1 MNLIEDL
8 RWRGLVAQSTDEAA
22 LLESL
27 KKPITLY
34 IGFDPT
40 APSLHVGNLVVLLVL
55 RRFQLA
61 GHNPIALVGGATGL
75 VGDPSGRNDERTL
88 NSSEVVEEWVSRI
101 RKQVSAFLDF
111 DAKTNPALVVNNL
124 DWTSPL
130 SAIEFLRDIGKHFS
144 VNQMLAKDSVSSR
157 LEAGGISYTEFSYQ
171 VLQAYDYLELFR
183 RNNCTLQLGGSDQWG
198 NIVAGLDLI
207 RRVEQGS
214 AHALTVPLLA
224 KADGTKF
231 GKTAGGSVWLD
242 PEMTS
247 PYAFFQFWLN
257 TEDKDVINFLKVF
270 SFLSHEDIEAL
281 DIAHTAN
288 PGLREAHRALAREL
302 TTLVHGADTTSRVE
316 AAARALFGQ
325 GELSELDEKTLAGAL
340 AELPR
345 TVISKDAQ
353 IPTWVDLL
361 ASTGV
366 VDSKSAA
373 RRIVKEG
380 GAYLNNVK
388 ICATLFYDAARGIV
402 KEGGAYLNNVKI
414 SGEDFAPQKSDFL
427 CGKYAILRKGKRD
440 LACVEL
446 V

>member
-1 MNLIEDL
+1 MNLFEDL
-8 RWRGLVAQSTDEAA
+8 RWRGLIAQSTDEKA
-22 LLESL
+22 LTEAL
-27 KKPITLY
+27 KKPLTLY
-34 IGFDPT
+34 VGFDPT

-88 NSSEVVEEWVSRI
+88 NSNEVVEGWVKGY

-111 DAKTNPALVVNNL
+111 DTKVNPAIVVNNL
-124 DWTSPL
+124 DWTAPL

-144 VNQMLAKDSVSSR
+144 VNQMLSKESVSAR

-171 VLQAYDYLELFR
+171 VLQSYDYLELFR

-207 RRVEQGS
+207 RRVESGS

-224 KADGTKF
+224 KSDGSKF
-231 GKTAGGSVWLD
+231 GKTAGGSIWLD
-242 PEMTS
+242 PSMTS

-270 SFLSHEDIEAL
+270 SFLSHEEISLLAKSHEE
-281 DIAHTAN
+281 N
-288 PGLREAHRALAREL
+288 PGLREAHRELARGL
-302 TTLVHGADTTSRVE
+302 TTLVHGGETTIRVE

-325 GELSELDEKTLAGAL
+325 GELKELDEATLASAL

-345 TVISKDAQ
+345 ITITSDQ
-353 IPTWVDLL
+353 EIPTWVDLL
-361 ASTGV
+361 AATGV

-373 RRIVKEG
+373 RRVVKDG
-380 GAYLNNVK
+380 GAYLNNEKV
-388 ICATLFYDAARGIV
+388 T
-402 KEGGAYLNNVKI
+402 
-414 SGEDFAPQKSDFL
+414 SEDYAPTKDEFL
-427 CGKYAILRKGKRD
+427 CGKYAVLRKGKRD
-440 LACVEL
+440 LAAVEL
-446 V
+446 I

>member
-1 MNLIEDL
+1 MNLLEDL
-8 RWRGLVAQSTDEAA
+8 RWRGLLAQSTDEAA

-27 KKPITLY
+27 KNPITLY
-34 IGFDPT
+34 VGFDPT

-61 GHNPIALVGGATGL
+61 GHTPIALVGGATGL
-75 VGDPSGRNDERTL
+75 VGDPSGKNEERTL
-88 NSSEVVEEWVSRI
+88 NSTEIVEGWVNRI
-101 RKQVSAFLDF
+101 RTQVSAFLDF
-111 DAKTNPALVVNNL
+111 SEAKNKAIVVNNL

-144 VNQMLAKDSVSSR
+144 VNQMLSKDSVSAR

-171 VLQAYDYLELFR
+171 VLQSYDFLELYR

-214 AHALTVPLLA
+214 GHALTVPLLT

-242 PEMTS
+242 PAMTS
-247 PYAFFQFWLN
+247 PYAFFQYWLN
-257 TEDKDVINFLKVF
+257 TDDKDVINFLKVF
-270 SFLSHEDIEAL
+270 SFKSHEEITAL
-281 DIAHTAN
+281 ENAHKEN

-302 TTLVHGADTTSRVE
+302 TALVHSQATTDRVE
-316 AAARALFGQ
+316 AAAKALFGQ
-325 GELSELDEKTLAGAL
+325 GDLTELDEETLAGAL

-345 TVISKDAQ
+345 TTVSKNDA

-361 ASTGV
+361 AATGV

-380 GAYLNNVK
+380 GAYLNN
-388 ICATLFYDAARGIV
+388 
-402 KEGGAYLNNVKI
+402 EKI

-427 CGKYAILRKGKRD
+427 CGKYAVLRKGKRD
-440 LACVEL
+440 LAAVEL
-446 V
+446 I

>member
-1 MNLIEDL
+1 
-8 RWRGLVAQSTDEAA
+8 V
-22 LLESL
+22 
-27 KKPITLY
+27 
-34 IGFDPT
+34 GFDPT

-61 GHNPIALVGGATGL
+61 GHTPIALVGGATGL
-75 VGDPSGRNDERTL
+75 VGDPSGKNEERTL
-88 NSSEVVEEWVSRI
+88 NSTEIVEGWVSRI
-101 RKQVSAFLDF
+101 RLQVSAFLDF
-111 DAKTNPALVVNNL
+111 NEAKNKAIVVNNL

-144 VNQMLAKDSVSSR
+144 VNQMLSKDSVSAR

-171 VLQAYDYLELFR
+171 VLQSYDFLELYR

-214 AHALTVPLLA
+214 GHALTVPLLT

-242 PEMTS
+242 PAMTS
-247 PYAFFQFWLN
+247 PYAFFQYWLN
-257 TEDKDVINFLKVF
+257 TDDKDVINFLKVF
-270 SFLSHEDIEAL
+270 SFKSHEEITAL
-281 DIAHTAN
+281 EIAHKEN

-302 TTLVHGADTTSRVE
+302 TALVHSQATTDRVE
-316 AAARALFGQ
+316 AAAKALFGQ
-325 GELSELDEKTLAGAL
+325 GDLTELDEETLAGAL

-345 TVISKDAQ
+345 TTVAKNEA

-361 ASTGV
+361 AATGV

-380 GAYLNNVK
+380 GAYLNN
-388 ICATLFYDAARGIV
+388 
-402 KEGGAYLNNVKI
+402 EKI

-427 CGKYAILRKGKRD
+427 CGKYAVLRKGKRD
-440 LACVEL
+440 LAAVEL
-446 V
+446 I

>member
-22 LLESL
+22 LLESM

-88 NSSEVVEEWVSRI
+88 NSSEVVEDWVSRI
-101 RKQVSAFLDF
+101 RNQVAAFLDF
-111 DAKTNPALVVNNL
+111 DAKNNPALVVNNL

-171 VLQAYDYLELFR
+171 VLQSYDYLELFR

-270 SFLSHEDIEAL
+270 SFLSHAEIEAL
-281 DIAHTAN
+281 EVGHTAN

-302 TTLVHGADTTSRVE
+302 TTLVHGANTTSRVE
-316 AAARALFGQ
+316 AAALALFGQ

-361 ASTGV
+361 AATGV

-373 RRIVKEG
+373 RR
-380 GAYLNNVK
+380 
-388 ICATLFYDAARGIV
+388 IV

-446 V
+446 A

>member
-1 MNLIEDL
+1 MNLLEDL
-8 RWRGLVAQSTDEAA
+8 RWRGLLAQSTDEAA

-34 IGFDPT
+34 VGFDPT

-61 GHNPIALVGGATGL
+61 GHTPIALVGGATGL
-75 VGDPSGRNDERTL
+75 VGDPSGKNEERTL
-88 NSSEVVEEWVSRI
+88 NSTEIVEGWVNRI
-101 RKQVSAFLDF
+101 RTQVSAFLDF
-111 DAKTNPALVVNNL
+111 SEAKNKAIVVNNL
-124 DWTSPL
+124 DWTSPI

-144 VNQMLAKDSVSSR
+144 VNQMLSKDSVSAR

-171 VLQAYDYLELFR
+171 VLQSYDFLELYR

-207 RRVEQGS
+207 RRVEPGS
-214 AHALTVPLLA
+214 GHALTVPLLT

-242 PEMTS
+242 PAMTS
-247 PYAFFQFWLN
+247 PYAFFQYWLN
-257 TEDKDVINFLKVF
+257 TDDKDVINFLKVF
-270 SFLSHEDIEAL
+270 SFKSHEEITAL
-281 DIAHTAN
+281 ENAHKEN

-302 TTLVHGADTTSRVE
+302 TALVHSQATTDRVE
-316 AAARALFGQ
+316 AAAKALFGQ
-325 GELSELDEKTLAGAL
+325 GDLTELDEETLAGAL

-345 TVISKDAQ
+345 TTVSKNDA

-361 ASTGV
+361 AATGV

-380 GAYLNNVK
+380 GAYLNN
-388 ICATLFYDAARGIV
+388 
-402 KEGGAYLNNVKI
+402 EKI

-427 CGKYAILRKGKRD
+427 CGKYAVLRKGKRD
-440 LACVEL
+440 LAAVEL
-446 V
+446 I

>member
-8 RWRGLVAQSTDEAA
+8 RWRGLLAQTTDEKA
-22 LLESL
+22 LFEALN
-27 KKPITLY
+27 KPTTLY
-34 IGFDPT
+34 VGFDPT
-40 APSLHVGNLVVLLVL
+40 APSLHAGNLVVLLVL

-75 VGDPSGRNDERTL
+75 VGDPSGKSEERTL
-88 NSSEVVEEWVSRI
+88 NSSEIVEGWVSRI
-101 RKQVSAFLDF
+101 RTQVSAFLDF
-111 DAKTNPALVVNNL
+111 DAPKNPAAVVNNL

-144 VNQMLAKDSVSSR
+144 VNQMLSKDSVSAR
-157 LEAGGISYTEFSYQ
+157 LEGGGISYTEFSYQ
-171 VLQAYDYLELFR
+171 VLQSYDFLELYR
-183 RNNCTLQLGGSDQWG
+183 RNNCTLQIGGSDQWG

-214 AHALTVPLLA
+214 GHALTVPLLM

-257 TEDKDVINFLKVF
+257 SDDKDVINFLKVF
-270 SFLSHEDIEAL
+270 SFKSHAEITEL
-281 DIAHTAN
+281 EKSHSEN

-302 TTLVHGADTTSRVE
+302 TSLVHTEETTQRVE

-325 GELSELDEKTLAGAL
+325 GELSELDEATLASAL

-345 TVISKDAQ
+345 TTVSSSEE

-361 ASTGV
+361 AATGV

-388 ICATLFYDAARGIV
+388 I
-402 KEGGAYLNNVKI
+402 
-414 SGEDFAPQKSDFL
+414 SGEDFRPSKSDFL
-427 CGKYAILRKGKRD
+427 CGKYAVLRKGKRD
-440 LACVEL
+440 LAAVEL
-446 V
+446 T

>member
-1 MNLIEDL
+1 MNLLEDL
-8 RWRGLVAQSTDEAA
+8 RWRGLLAQSTDEVA

-34 IGFDPT
+34 VGFDPT

-61 GHNPIALVGGATGL
+61 GHTPIALVGGATGL
-75 VGDPSGRNDERTL
+75 VGDPSGKNEERTL
-88 NSSEVVEEWVSRI
+88 NSTEIVEGWVSRI
-101 RKQVSAFLDF
+101 RAQVSAFLDF
-111 DAKTNPALVVNNL
+111 SEGKNKAIVVNNL

-144 VNQMLAKDSVSSR
+144 VNQMLSKDSVSAR

-171 VLQAYDYLELFR
+171 VLQSYDFLELYR

-207 RRVEQGS
+207 RRVEAGS
-214 AHALTVPLLA
+214 GHALTVPLLT

-242 PEMTS
+242 PAMTS
-247 PYAFFQFWLN
+247 PYAFFQYWLN
-257 TEDKDVINFLKVF
+257 TDDKDVINFLKVF
-270 SFLSHEDIEAL
+270 SFKSHEEITAL
-281 DIAHTAN
+281 ENAHTEN

-302 TTLVHGADTTSRVE
+302 TALVHSQATTDRVE
-316 AAARALFGQ
+316 AAAKALFGQ
-325 GELSELDEKTLAGAL
+325 GDLTELDEETLAGAL

-345 TVISKDAQ
+345 TTVSKNGA

-361 ASTGV
+361 AATGV

-380 GAYLNNVK
+380 GAYLNN
-388 ICATLFYDAARGIV
+388 
-402 KEGGAYLNNVKI
+402 EKI

-427 CGKYAILRKGKRD
+427 CGKYAVLRKGKRD
-440 LACVEL
+440 LAAVEL
-446 V
+446 I

>member
-8 RWRGLVAQSTDEAA
+8 RWRGLLAQTTDEKA
-22 LLESL
+22 LLEAL
-27 KKPITLY
+27 NKPTTLY
-34 IGFDPT
+34 VGFDPT
-40 APSLHVGNLVVLLVL
+40 APSLHAGNLVVLLVL

-75 VGDPSGRNDERTL
+75 VGDPSGKSEERTL
-88 NSSEVVEEWVSRI
+88 NSSEIVAGWVNRI
-101 RKQVSAFLDF
+101 RTQVSALLDF
-111 DAKTNPALVVNNL
+111 DAPRNPAAVVNNL

-144 VNQMLAKDSVSSR
+144 VNQMLSKDSVSAR
-157 LEAGGISYTEFSYQ
+157 LESGGISYTEFSYQ
-171 VLQAYDYLELFR
+171 VLQSYDFLELYR
-183 RNNCTLQLGGSDQWG
+183 RNNCTLQIGGSDQWG

-207 RRVEQGS
+207 RRVEQGRG
-214 AHALTVPLLA
+214 HALTVPLLM

-257 TEDKDVINFLKVF
+257 SDDKDVINFLKVF
-270 SFLSHEDIEAL
+270 SFKSHAEITEL
-281 DIAHTAN
+281 EKSHSEN

-302 TTLVHGADTTSRVE
+302 TSLVHTEETTQRVE

-325 GELSELDEKTLAGAL
+325 GELSELDEATLASAL

-345 TVISKDAQ
+345 TTVSSSEE

-361 ASTGV
+361 AATGV
-366 VDSKSAA
+366 VESKSAA

-388 ICATLFYDAARGIV
+388 I
-402 KEGGAYLNNVKI
+402 
-414 SGEDFAPQKSDFL
+414 SGEDFRPSKSDFL

-440 LACVEL
+440 LAAVEL
-446 V
+446 T

>member
-1 MNLIEDL
+1 MNLLEDL
-8 RWRGLVAQSTDEAA
+8 RWRGLLAQSTDEAA

-34 IGFDPT
+34 VGFDPT

-61 GHNPIALVGGATGL
+61 GHTPIALVGGATGL
-75 VGDPSGRNDERTL
+75 VGDPSGKNEERTL
-88 NSSEVVEEWVSRI
+88 NSTEIVEGWVNRI
-101 RKQVSAFLDF
+101 RTQVSAFLDF
-111 DAKTNPALVVNNL
+111 SEAKNKAIVVNNL

-144 VNQMLAKDSVSSR
+144 VNQMLSKESVSAR

-171 VLQAYDYLELFR
+171 VLQSYDFLELYR

-214 AHALTVPLLA
+214 AHALTVPLLT

-242 PEMTS
+242 PAMTS
-247 PYAFFQFWLN
+247 PYAFFQYWLN
-257 TEDKDVINFLKVF
+257 TDDKDVVNFLKVF
-270 SFLSHEDIEAL
+270 SFKSHEEITAL
-281 DIAHTAN
+281 ENAHKEN

-302 TTLVHGADTTSRVE
+302 TTLVHSQAITDRVE
-316 AAARALFGQ
+316 AAAKALFGQ
-325 GELSELDEKTLAGAL
+325 GDLKELDEETLAGAL

-345 TVISKDAQ
+345 TTVSKNEA

-361 ASTGV
+361 AATGV

-380 GAYLNNVK
+380 GAYLNN
-388 ICATLFYDAARGIV
+388 
-402 KEGGAYLNNVKI
+402 EKI

-427 CGKYAILRKGKRD
+427 CGKYAVLRKGKRE
-440 LACVEL
+440 LAAVEL
-446 V
+446 I

>member
-1 MNLIEDL
+1 MNLLEDL
-8 RWRGLVAQSTDEAA
+8 RWRGLLAQSTDEAA

-34 IGFDPT
+34 VGFDPT

-61 GHNPIALVGGATGL
+61 GHTPIALVGGATGL
-75 VGDPSGRNDERTL
+75 VGDPSGKNEERTL
-88 NSSEVVEEWVSRI
+88 NSTETVEGWVNRI
-101 RKQVSAFLDF
+101 RTQVSAFLDF
-111 DAKTNPALVVNNL
+111 GEAKNKAIVVNNL

-144 VNQMLAKDSVSSR
+144 VNQMLSKESVSAR

-171 VLQAYDYLELFR
+171 VLQSYDFLELFR

-214 AHALTVPLLA
+214 GHALTVPLLT

-231 GKTAGGSVWLD
+231 GKTASGSVWLD
-242 PEMTS
+242 PSMTS
-247 PYAFFQFWLN
+247 PYAFFQYWLN
-257 TEDKDVINFLKVF
+257 TDDKDVINFLKVF
-270 SFLSHEDIEAL
+270 SFKSHDEITAL
-281 DIAHTAN
+281 EKAHQEN
-288 PGLREAHRALAREL
+288 PGVREAHRALAREL
-302 TTLVHGADTTSRVE
+302 TALVHSQATTDRVE
-316 AAARALFGQ
+316 AAAKALFGQ
-325 GELSELDEKTLAGAL
+325 GDLTELDEETLAGAL

-345 TVISKDAQ
+345 TTVSKNDA

-361 ASTGV
+361 AATGV

-380 GAYLNNVK
+380 GAYLNN
-388 ICATLFYDAARGIV
+388 
-402 KEGGAYLNNVKI
+402 EKI

-427 CGKYAILRKGKRD
+427 CGKYAVLRKGKRD
-440 LACVEL
+440 LAAVEL
-446 V
+446 I